1 MFNKLRSLFSNGE
14 DHADVAAM
22 PIARVPQGQRVYA
35 VGDIHGRLDLFEQLL
50 QRIEEDNARRGP
62 AETTLILLGDLV
74 DRGPESRGVVD
85 RAMQLVQTGKVR
97 VLAGN
102 HEEMLLTSIESDEA
116 LRHFL
121 RHGGKETLFSY
132 GLPPEEYSRSTLPE
146 LRERMNALVPAEH
159 VAFFRAMEDRIAI
172 GDYLFVHAGVRPE
185 VPVEQ
190 QTTSDLR
197 WIRRE
202 FLDHAQWHGHMIVHG
217 HTITEEP
224 EALPNRIG
232 IDTGAYASG
241 RLTALGLETDGYWFV
256 SAAIKPETSEA
267 EG

>member
-1 MFNKLRSLFSNGE
+1 MLNKLRSLFSTG
-14 DHADVAAM
+14 ADDAHVAAM
-22 PIARVPQGQRVYA
+22 PTARLTEGQRVYA

-50 QRIEEDNARRGP
+50 QRIEEDDARRG
-62 AETTLILLGDLV
+62 AADTTLILLGDLV

-85 RAMQLVQTGKVR
+85 RAIALLQTGKVR

-102 HEEMLLTSIESDEA
+102 HEEMLLTSMESDEA

-132 GLPPEEYSRSTLPE
+132 GLDPAEYSRSTLPE

-159 VAFFRAMEDRIAI
+159 IAFFRAMEDRIVV
-172 GDYLFVHAGVRPE
+172 GDYLFVHAGIRPE

-224 EALPNRIG
+224 EAMPNRIG

-241 RLTALGLETDGYWFV
+241 RLTALGVEGDEYWFV
-256 SAAIKPETSEA
+256 SAVIIPDPTAADE
-267 EG
+267 

>member
-14 DHADVAAM
+14 DHADAAAM
-22 PIARVPQGQRVYA
+22 PVARVPQGQRVYA
-35 VGDIHGRLDLFEQLL
+35 VGDIHGRLDLFDQLL
-50 QRIEEDNARRGP
+50 QRIEEDDARRSP

-85 RAMQLVQTGKVR
+85 RAMQLVQNGKVR

-102 HEEMLLTSIESDEA
+102 HEEMLLTSMASDEA

-146 LRERMNALVPAEH
+146 LRERMNTLVPAEH
-159 VAFFRAMEDRIAI
+159 VDFFRAMEDRIAI

-224 EALPNRIG
+224 EAMPNRIG

-241 RLTALGLETDGYWFV
+241 RLTALGVEADAHWFV
-256 SAAIKPETSEA
+256 SAVIIPDPAAA